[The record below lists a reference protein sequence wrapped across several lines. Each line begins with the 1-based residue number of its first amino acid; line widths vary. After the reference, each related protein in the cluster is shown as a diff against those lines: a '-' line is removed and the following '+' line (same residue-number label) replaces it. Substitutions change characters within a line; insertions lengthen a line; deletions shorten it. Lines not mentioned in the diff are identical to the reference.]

1 MKDVITV
8 GESMILFTPATSPML
23 RYAETFS
30 KDIGGAE
37 SNVAIGLAR
46 LGHDVGWISRL
57 GNDEFGTFIMNRIR
71 GEGVDV
77 SQVKRDDEYPTGLY
91 FKEIR
96 HARDVRV
103 QYYRKGSAASQ
114 LSINDIDETY
124 WIEAKYLHLT
134 GITPA
139 LSDSAYETVVL
150 LMKQAIAN
158 NVKIVFDPNIR
169 RKLWPDIKARSVLK
183 ELISYADIVLPGME
197 EATFLFGEEDPE
209 KAAAL
214 FLEAGSEQVIIKLGE
229 RGAYYKTANENGFVS
244 PYQVKEVIDPVG
256 AGDGFAA
263 GFISGL
269 LDGLPTEQAVKRANA
284 VGAIQTQ
291 IAGDYQGLPDR
302 GELEQFMYRQSNQDV
317 KR

>member
-8 GESMILFTPATSPML
+8 GESMVLFTPATSPMM

-30 KDIGGAE
+30 KDVGGAE

-46 LGHDVGWISRL
+46 LGHNVGWISRL
-57 GNDEFGTFIMNRIR
+57 GNDEFGTFILNSIR

-77 SQVKRDDEYPTGLY
+77 SQVKRDDEHPTGLY

-96 HARDVRV
+96 HAKDVRV

-114 LSINDIDETY
+114 ITMDDIDETY
-124 WIEAKYLHLT
+124 WNEAKYLHLT

-139 LSDSAYETVVL
+139 LSDTAYETMVS
-150 LMKQAIAN
+150 LMKRASTCNIN
-158 NVKIVFDPNIR
+158 IVFDPNLR
-169 RKLWPDIKARSVLK
+169 RKLWPDEKARAVLK
-183 ELISYADIVLPGME
+183 ELIGYSDFVLPGME
-197 EATFLFGEEDPE
+197 EAIFLFGEENPE
-209 KAAAL
+209 RAAEL
-214 FLEAGSEQVIIKLGE
+214 FLEAGCDQVVIKLGE
-229 RGAYYKTANENGFVS
+229 KGAYYKSKNKSGFI
-244 PYQVKEVIDPVG
+244 PPHQVKEVIDPVG

-269 LDGLPTEQAVKRANA
+269 LDGLPTDQAVKRANA

-291 IAGDYQGLPDR
+291 MIGDYQGLPDR
-302 GELEQFMYRQSNQDV
+302 EELEQFMSRKSNQDV